1 MMHEHYVCNV
11 FNIVQNKLHT
21 FNHFFTGMPY
31 QSQNFIQVTHTGH
44 QVSQSTA
51 QPQPTNINQVS
62 QAQPIPNASQTILNP
77 VAPSITV
84 SANQPVSQNFPNSV
98 YTNPQFVASVNSL
111 PNLEGNNENLSSVAE
126 GQAEAAVATEA
137 AENADDPAKTNPVV
151 NAIDNKIEQAM
162 DLVKSH
168 LMYTVRE
175 EVEVLKE
182 KIAELMERIQQLE
195 TENNFLRSQIPKNQ
209 NASANNNPDPPPSQ

>member
-1 MMHEHYVCNV
+1 M
-11 FNIVQNKLHT
+11 
-21 FNHFFTGMPY
+21 
-31 QSQNFIQVTHTGH
+31 
-44 QVSQSTA
+44 
-51 QPQPTNINQVS
+51 S
-62 QAQPIPNASQTILNP
+62 QAQPIANASHVLLNP

-84 SANQPVSQNFPNSV
+84 STNPPVSQNLPSSV

-111 PNLEGNNENLSSVAE
+111 PNLEGNNENVQAAPE
-126 GQAEAAVATEA
+126 GQAEATVFTET
-137 AENADDPAKTNPVV
+137 AENTDDPAKTNPVV

-195 TENNFLRSQIPKNQ
+195 TENNYLRSQIPKNPNA
-209 NASANNNPDPPPSQ
+209 NASNNPDPPPPQ

>member
-1 MMHEHYVCNV
+1 M
-11 FNIVQNKLHT
+11 FSAGI
-21 FNHFFTGMPY
+21 PY
-31 QSQNFIQVTHTGH
+31 QPQNFVQLTQTIPQ
-44 QVSQSTA
+44 A
-51 QPQPTNINQVS
+51 QQPPQPTSQHQPTTVNQIS
-62 QAQPIPNASQTILNP
+62 QAQSTLNASQTIINP
-77 VAPSITV
+77 APQTTNPTI
-84 SANQPVSQNFPNSV
+84 SQNLPNSV

-111 PNLEGNNENLSSVAE
+111 PVLEGGGVENAAPSE
-126 GQAEAAVATEA
+126 GQMEAAAATAVSE
-137 AENADDPAKTNPVV
+137 ESNADDPAKTNPVV

-209 NASANNNPDPPPSQ
+209 NQNASNNPEPPPPQ